1 MRKKVVL
8 TVRTKDGQIV
18 GTFEDGAFEAAEGYE
33 VSVETVP
40 DLDDSWK
47 RITAELGEIPSIP
60 RRAHKDEF
68 DAFLYALNLRRIE
81 KEKRKE
87 AKDEANNTENL

>member
-40 DLDDSWK
+40 DPDDSWK
-47 RITAELGEIPSIP
+47 RIRAEL
-60 RRAHKDEF
+60 
-68 DAFLYALNLRRIE
+68 
-81 KEKRKE
+81 
-87 AKDEANNTENL
+87 